1 MRFIPPA
8 YTSFIFFLTIVLFH
22 FIGAHAF
29 GDPDVAWHIAAG
41 DLIRETKSIPF
52 HDSWS
57 YTATD
62 ERWYNISWLFDAC
75 ISFVFEKTGVSGVY
89 AITLLVFSSAI
100 TIMANYTVKKGAD
113 LLAVLPLIIPV
124 LLVVFFGTIARPH
137 MFSVIFT
144 IIFYISLHKYRENGK
159 ICSLWILPII
169 MALWV
174 NIHGGFL
181 LAFPIIAVFA
191 GEALLN
197 KNRKAV
203 REYSLIVALCMLA
216 SLLNPY
222 NFAVYYGAYRTF
234 AGEFNTYINEWKPVE
249 IGHNFPMTLL
259 LGIILCLSN
268 FSDKRI
274 ALVDRVILVA
284 LLIMSLTTV
293 RHAPI
298 MALLAMPCLAIR
310 ITHLVA
316 DSRYSE
322 KFSAKNSEI
331 TTDMLKPDVKI
342 LAIIM
347 AVGAFIFIALPNPR
361 DSLLEEPIGFSKKDF
376 PSKEAEFIATHYPNL
391 RFFNHYDIGGF
402 LVYIWRGKIKVFVD
416 GRATSLY
423 SEELLEDFREFAN
436 ARGVGGRAEM
446 IMAKYKFDGVIIPNA
461 RKEDDYWLWNPM
473 WKLVYR
479 GDAAS
484 VYIRKGL

>member
-8 YTSFIFFLTIVLFH
+8 YTSFIFFLAIIIFH

-41 DLIRETKSIPF
+41 DLIRDIKSIPF

-62 ERWYNISWLFDAC
+62 ERWYNISWVFDVF
-75 ISFVFEKTGVSGVY
+75 ISLLFEKTGFSGLY
-89 AITLLVFSSAI
+89 AITLLAFSGAI
-100 TIMANYTVKKGAD
+100 AIMAHHSVKRGAD
-113 LLAVLPLIIPV
+113 LLTVLLLLTPI

-144 IIFYISLHKYRENGK
+144 IIFFIFLHKYRENGK
-159 ICSLWILPII
+159 ICSLLILPVI
-169 MALWV
+169 MVLWV

-203 REYSLIVALCMLA
+203 REYSFIVMLCMLA

-259 LGIILCLSN
+259 LGIILCISD
-268 FSDKRI
+268 FSDKKI
-274 ALVDRVILVA
+274 ALVDRVILVV
-284 LLIMSLTTV
+284 LLIMSLATV

-298 MALLAMPCLAIR
+298 MALLAMPYLTIR

-316 DSRYSE
+316 DSRYSV
-322 KFSAKNSEI
+322 KFGKINLAI
-331 TTDMLKPDVKI
+331 MTDMVKPDVKI
-342 LAIIM
+342 LAAIM
-347 AVGAFIFIALPNPR
+347 AIGAFIFIASPYPR

-376 PSKEAEFIATHYPNL
+376 PSKEAEFIATHYPNF

-436 ARGVGGRAEM
+436 ARGVGGRAEI
-446 IMAKYKFDGVIIPNA
+446 IMAKYKFDGVIIPNS

-484 VYIRKGL
+484 VYIRKNL